1 MAKNFTIFEVG
12 KIYTGEKGFM
22 TIEDTKPFLVTARN
36 YRKTK
41 NGIHSY
47 VSLVALNKR
56 TMKPLGNAV
65 SYLIDYLGNDVEAV
79 FDVNGYDVLS
89 DQEYKG
95 KQ

>member
-1 MAKNFTIFEVG
+1 MAKNSTIFEVG

-22 TIEDTKPFLVTARN
+22 RIEDTKPFLVTARN

-41 NGIHSY
+41 DGIHSY

-56 TMKPLGNAV
+56 TMTPIGHAV

-79 FDVNGYDVLS
+79 FDVNDYDVLS
-89 DQEYKG
+89 NQEYKR